1 MVEGSTRASLPVSS
15 PTPGHLSSPS
25 SLPLWSRS
33 QDKWLTRQ
41 TLRMLRPGEIGG
53 PGKVTQ
59 LTLEGSGLEPS
70 SFPQPQ
76 TAGEAGQGIHGAFPE
91 RGSGQGCLGRAGPGH
106 TV

>member
-76 TAGEAGQGIHGAFPE
+76 TAGEAGQGYPWGLPRKGKWTGVPGE
-91 RGSGQGCLGRAGPGH
+91 GGPGH